1 MSGEVFPRRRFGVET
16 LRAPSFPL
24 VAPPLGFP
32 RYRAPEGALKRGI
45 GSLADSLIGVL
56 SGALPYIL
64 IILIRQGAKRRAA
77 VAVSG
82 EAAVQSAN
90 QPIQLISRRSV
101 GAPTSLRFP
110 FSPDSIA
117 MGLLRGL
124 LILPENKKLP
134 IQCGTVWETL

>member
-1 MSGEVFPRRRFGVET
+1 MET
-16 LRAPSFPL
+16 LRAPSLPL

-82 EAAVQSAN
+82 EAAERPMEPEAVRASPRVFA
-90 QPIQLISRRSV
+90 V
-101 GAPTSLRFP
+101 H
-110 FSPDSIA
+110 FSPDTIGADLDFRVVSEEVQNR
-117 MGLLRGL
+117 LF
-124 LILPENKKLP
+124 
-134 IQCGTVWETL
+134 ETL